1 MKPIITIIF
10 ALTVFFTYSSAE
22 EDTTIS
28 KEKIIVAH
36 TNPAST
42 EQNIS
47 LDPVPIATKVRLQL
61 HLKNASPKDIRIKFT
76 NSCPCLLT
84 DVGELTVTRA
94 SASETGVSFIT
105 PASSGDFKEAIRFRC
120 TDVDSI
126 SWDYTIWVH
135 GKTYSYLLP
144 DDSGGVIDTG
154 AIRTRILNHSEEI
167 FHFEVTRDPLSTN
180 WENIS
185 TVINGDDFS
194 SAITK
199 GEKTD
204 SWIVAISAGPRL
216 LNSLAIGRFTSRI
229 DFFFSGGSGI
239 VNPQPLSKIITVR
252 FVDKSILPG
261 NFLDFGNVPRGHS
274 DTKTI
279 KISSSMIID
288 DVSIPNHTE
297 LSSVAE
303 MTSDFNIIRLTLNN
317 NALDSNSLSRST
329 GGPLR
334 IIGQINNVRT
344 VVNVPISWR
353 CPAN

>member
-1 MKPIITIIF
+1 MKLIITILF
-10 ALTVFFTYSSAE
+10 ALTAIISQPRAE
-22 EDTTIS
+22 EGATIS
-28 KEKIIVAH
+28 KDQIIVAH
-36 TNPAST
+36 INPAST
-42 EQNIS
+42 EQIIS
-47 LDPVPIATKVRLQL
+47 LDPAPIATKVRLKL
-61 HLKNASPKDIRIKFT
+61 HLKNASPKDISVKFT

-94 SASETGVSFIT
+94 SASETGVSFVV

-126 SWDYTIWVH
+126 SWDFTIWVH

-144 DDSGGVIDTG
+144 DDSGGIIDTG
-154 AIRTRILNHSEEI
+154 PIRARTLNHSEEI

-180 WENIS
+180 WNNIS
-185 TVINGDDFS
+185 TVINGGDFS
-194 SAITK
+194 STITK
-199 GEKTD
+199 GDKTD
-204 SWIVAISAGPRL
+204 SWIVSISAGPRL
-216 LNSLAIGRFTSRI
+216 LNSLAIGRFTARV
-229 DFFFSGGSGI
+229 DFFFSGDSGI
-239 VNPQPLSKIITVR
+239 VNSQPLSKIITVR

-279 KISSSMIID
+279 KISSLMTID
-288 DVSIPNHTE
+288 DISIPNHPE
-297 LSSVAE
+297 LSSAVE
-303 MTSDFNIIRLTLNN
+303 ITPDFNIIQLTLDNN
-317 NALDSNSLSRST
+317 VLDSNSLSRST

-334 IIGQINNVRT
+334 IIGGINNVRT